1 MKEQII
7 KLLEGGFNANR
18 IAAMLMIQK
27 SEVLKHEK
35 MFIEKKNTSKP
46 IPAVAV
52 EKSKKKK

>member
-7 KLLEGGFNANR
+7 KLLEAGNNANK

>member
-35 MFIEKKNTSKP
+35 MFIEKKNTLKP
-46 IPAVAV
+46 IPVVAV

>member
-35 MFIEKKNTSKP
+35 MFIEKK
-46 IPAVAV
+46 IH
-52 EKSKKKK
+52 

>member
-35 MFIEKKNTSKP
+35 MFIEKKKYIEANP
-46 IPAVAV
+46 CGCGR
-52 EKSKKKK
+52 KK